1 MYKIGLSTHC
11 NQGIINRQLFEA
23 YSKAGIDAME
33 ISMSSDDYDDINY
46 KQLEK
51 LSSQTGIELWS
62 YHLPFAPFEKID
74 ISNRATYKYTV
85 EYFGELIKKASQIG
99 IKRFII
105 HPSGEPIENEERR
118 ERMKCAKEG
127 LEILAETAKKDDAV
141 IAVENLPRSC
151 LGKNSDEI
159 AELIGDNDNLKVCFD
174 TNHLLSED
182 PVEFIKK
189 IGKKIITTH
198 ISDYDF
204 VNERH
209 WLPGEGKLKWND
221 ILNALKDIEYD
232 GVWMYEIGFSC
243 PKTIIR
249 DRDINCDDFVKN
261 AREIFEKR
269 NITVFSQHKEKLGM
283 WE

>member
-1 MYKIGLSTHC
+1 MYKIGLSTCC
-11 NQGIINRQLFEA
+11 NDGIINRQLFED

-33 ISMSSDDYDDINY
+33 ISMPSDYYENINY

-62 YHLPFAPFEKID
+62 YHLPFAPFDRID
-74 ISNRATYKYTV
+74 ISNRATYKNTV
-85 EYFGELIKKASQIG
+85 GYFEELIKKAAQTG

-105 HPSGEPIENEERR
+105 HASGEPINDEERR
-118 ERMKCAKEG
+118 ERMKCAREG
-127 LEILAETAKKDDAV
+127 LEILAETAKKNNAV
-141 IAVENLPRSC
+141 IAVEDLPRSC

-159 AELIGDNDNLKVCFD
+159 SELIGNNDNLKVCLD
-174 TNHLLSED
+174 TNHLLGENL
-182 PVEFIKK
+182 VEFIHKM
-189 IGKKIITTH
+189 GKKIITTH

-209 WLPGEGKLKWND
+209 WLPGEGKLNWND
-221 ILNALKDIEYD
+221 VLNALRDIEYD

-249 DRDINCDDFVKN
+249 DRRLNCDDFVKN
-261 AREIFEKR
+261 AEEIFEER